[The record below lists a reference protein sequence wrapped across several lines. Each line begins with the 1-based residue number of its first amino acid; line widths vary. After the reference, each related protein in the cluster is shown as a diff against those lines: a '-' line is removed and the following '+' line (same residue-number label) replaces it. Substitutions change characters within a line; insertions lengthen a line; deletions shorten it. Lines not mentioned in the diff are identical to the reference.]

1 MPAGMAVLLV
11 VLLVVFGLVALIVAI
26 IRDSPAGEPGRDR
39 KTRAYISEL
48 EDTVENIRSIAYDNK
63 DVEPGLAD
71 IIIDELKQHR
81 TRVKTKELE

>member
-1 MPAGMAVLLV
+1 MAS
-11 VLLVVFGLVALIVAI
+11 ALIVQI
-26 IRDSPAGEPGRDR
+26 LLVAGLICLILGGIVVWRGSTPPGPNR

-48 EDTVENIRSIAYDNK
+48 EDTIENVRSLAYDHK

-81 TRVKTKELE
+81 TRIKTKELE

>member
-1 MPAGMAVLLV
+1 MPAGIAVLLV
-11 VLLVVFGLVALIVAI
+11 IAIVAAVI
-26 IRDSPAGEPGRDR
+26 IFGIVAVWRSTSPPSGPNR

-48 EDTVENIRSIAYDNK
+48 EDTIENVRSLAYDNK
-63 DVEPGLAD
+63 DIEPGLAD